1 ITKRI
6 IKSLPAH
13 GTAVWNGNNLVYT
26 PDANYCGADT
36 FTYQVATEAGNSNVG
51 TANLNVTCIVDPPI
65 VSDVFIETLEDNSKS
80 ATPTVNLDGGNLVS
94 RDIEVAPANGT
105 VIWQGAS
112 LLYTPNPDYCG
123 NDEFQYSVTNS
134 AGKSELAKGDV

>member
-1 ITKRI
+1 IGNVSGTLDEDTNKSLSPSINIDGGTITKRI

-51 TANLNVTCIVDPPI
+51 TANLIVTCIVDPPI

-80 ATPTVNLDGGNLVS
+80 ATPTVNLDGGDLVS
-94 RDIEVAPANGT
+94 RDIEVAP
-105 VIWQGAS
+105 
-112 LLYTPNPDYCG
+112 
-123 NDEFQYSVTNS
+123 
-134 AGKSELAKGDV
+134 